1 MSNRSLL
8 PYAWMLCG
16 CVSFAWMSKFA
27 HFLGPTC
34 DWRLIALSR
43 SFLAFTFA
51 FALARLCGAR
61 LVLWRPGI
69 LWVRSCAGSI
79 SLLCT
84 FFALTCLPTSEVLT
98 LTNTFP
104 IWVAVL
110 SWPLLQERPSLSVWL
125 SASCGVLGIV
135 LMQGPRFDSG
145 DYGRIAALL
154 ALGAAFCSAV
164 AMLGLNR
171 LKGIEPWAI
180 VAHFSAV
187 ATLFVLV
194 SCFTCTP
201 PSFQQISEGNNLL
214 LLLGVG
220 ITATVG
226 QLCLTY
232 AFTRGEPAKV
242 SVIGLS
248 QVVFAVGLDLCFDP
262 APFHEMT
269 LAGMALVVAPTAWVM
284 MSRGASA

>member
-1 MSNRSLL
+1 
-8 PYAWMLCG
+8 MLCG
-16 CVSFAWMSKFA
+16 CFSFAWMSKFA
-27 HFLGPTC
+27 HLLGPTC

-43 SFLAFTFA
+43 SFLAFSFA
-51 FALARLCGAR
+51 FLFARLSGSR

-69 LWVRSCAGSI
+69 LWVRSCGGSI

-110 SWPLLQERPSLSVWL
+110 SWPLLRERPSWSVWL
-125 SASCGVLGIV
+125 SACCGVVGIV

-145 DYGRIAALL
+145 DYARVAVLL
-154 ALGAAFCSAV
+154 ALCAAFSSAV

-171 LKGIEPWAI
+171 LQGLDPWAI

-194 SCFTCTP
+194 SCFTHAP
-201 PSFQQISEGNNLL
+201 PAFQQIREGNNLL
-214 LLLGVG
+214 LLLAVGV
-220 ITATVG
+220 TATAG

-242 SVIGLS
+242 SVVGLT
-248 QVVFAVGLDLCFDP
+248 QVVFALGLDLLFDP

-269 LAGMALVVAPTAWVM
+269 LAGIALVMLPTAWVM
-284 MSRGASA
+284 TTRGASAAAV